1 MRSAAGDISSF
12 RPLPSRLTCSTT
24 SRAIS
29 CSERSCARLEKS
41 TEVQY
46 VTAVSS
52 TSTASSG
59 PSSQASSLD
68 CSSGSV
74 RRIVGI
80 HQVAHATDSP
90 DVATQGLELLADPV
104 DIDLDGI
111 GAHLVAPSVQVVHH
125 VLLADHAALA
135 QQQQLQHGQFAHR
148 QIDLLVVT
156 EHAAADRV
164 QPQ

>member
-68 CSSGSV
+68 CSRGSV
-74 RRIVGI
+74 RRIVGV
-80 HQVAHATDSP
+80 HQIAHATDGP
-90 DVATQGLELLADPV
+90 DVAAQGLELLADAV
-104 DIDLDGI
+104 DVDLDRI
-111 GAHLVAPSVQVVHH
+111 GAHLVAPAIQVVDH
-125 VLLADHAALA
+125 VLLADDAALA
-135 QQQQLQHGQFAHR
+135 QQEQLQHR
-148 QIDLLVVT
+148 QLARRQVDRLVVM
-156 EHAAADRV
+156 EH
-164 QPQ
+164 